1 MAETENKIEALEQ
14 EAVKEVS
21 EANAA
26 NPMADAPKKNA
37 VAAEPNHLK
46 NDAEDL
52 GAAVVKPTDSNPDA
66 TKKVKQVSGQAP
78 QKSQGSADPM
88 PKLSGH
94 NTKLEGA
101 EAEEG
106 SEEIKEGEMPKAALD
121 ALKKHKEKSEDKE
134 PAKDKKEVEETLDAG
149 EDSKM
154 ADKKKEVN
162 RKTANISA
170 SYGMKSASYKMK
182 KEEVDEHVDALIAG
196 QDDLSEEFK
205 TKAATVFESAV
216 NSKVKEIAES
226 MEVEVKET
234 YEQDIATAK
243 EELTEKVD
251 SYLSYVVEEWMK
263 ENEIALERGIK
274 GEIAEDFITGLK
286 KLFAEHYIDVPDE
299 RYNVL
304 EDQAAKIESLEKKL
318 NEQIEKNVE
327 LNKENAVKSRKEIMA
342 EVASDLADTSKEK
355 FAKLAEEIEW
365 SDADSF
371 KSKCETIKESYFG
384 VKKEEV
390 KDELHD
396 VAAGDEASNEDLS
409 KAMAAYTAAIS
420 KTKDIKIS

>member
-1 MAETENKIEALEQ
+1 MADTENKLEALEQ
-14 EAVKEVS
+14 EVV
-21 EANAA
+21 EASA
-26 NPMADAPKKNA
+26 NPQADAPKKNA
-37 VAAEPNHLK
+37 VAAEPSKLSNE
-46 NDAEDL
+46 AEDL
-52 GAAVVKPTDSNPDA
+52 GPAVVKPTDSNPDA
-66 TKKVKQVSGQAP
+66 TKKTKQVSGDAQ
-78 QKSQGSADPM
+78 QKSQGAADPM
-88 PKLSGH
+88 PKLDSKMPGKAMEE
-94 NTKLEGA
+94 T

-134 PAKDKKEVEETLDAG
+134 DKKDEKEVKEMDHMDKDKKKMEPVKAG
-149 EDSKM
+149 
-154 ADKKKEVN
+154 
-162 RKTANISA
+162 
-170 SYGMKSASYKMK
+170 YMKSSYKMK
-182 KEEVDEHVDALIAG
+182 KEEVDEHMNALVAG

-216 NSKVKEIAES
+216 NSKVKEIAEQ
-226 MEVEVKET
+226 MEADVQT
-234 YEQDIATAK
+234 NYEQDIAKAK

-274 GEIAEDFITGLK
+274 GEIAEDFISGLK

-299 RYNVL
+299 KYNVL
-304 EDQAAKIESLEKKL
+304 EDQASKIEDLEKKL

-327 LNKENAVKSRKEIMA
+327 LNKDNAEKTRNEIMS
-342 EVASDLADTSKEK
+342 EVASDLADTAKEK

-371 KSKCETIKESYFG
+371 KQKCETIKESYFG
-384 VKKEEV
+384 KKEEV
-390 KDELHD
+390 KDKLDD
-396 VAAGDEASNEDLS
+396 VAAGDEPSNEDLS

>member
-1 MAETENKIEALEQ
+1 MADTEKKLEALEQ
-14 EAVKEVS
+14 EAVA
-21 EANAA
+21 EAS
-26 NPMADAPKKNA
+26 NPQADAPKKNA

-66 TKKVKQVSGQAP
+66 TKKSKQVSGDAQ
-78 QKSQGSADPM
+78 QKSQGAADPM
-88 PKLSGH
+88 PTLTGH
-94 NTKLEGA
+94 NTKLENA
-101 EAEEG
+101 ETEEG

-121 ALKKHKEKSEDKE
+121 ALKKHK
-134 PAKDKKEVEETLDAG
+134 DKKDDSKEEET
-149 EDSKM
+149 EVKS
-154 ADKKKEVN
+154 DKKDEKE
-162 RKTANISA
+162 
-170 SYGMKSASYKMK
+170 SYSMKKASYKMN
-182 KEEVDEHVDALIAG
+182 KEETQEHVNALIAG

-205 TKAATVFESAV
+205 EKAATVFESAV

-226 MEVEVKET
+226 MEADVKET
-234 YEQDIATAK
+234 YEQDVAKHK

-251 SYLSYVVEEWMK
+251 SYLAYVVEEWMK

-327 LNKENAVKSRKEIMA
+327 LNKDNAVKTRKEIMS
-342 EVASDLADTSKEK
+342 EASNGLADTAKEK
-355 FAKLAEEIEW
+355 FAKLVEEIEW

-371 KSKCETIKESYFG
+371 KTKVETIKESYFG
-384 VKKEEV
+384 IKEEV
-390 KDELHD
+390 KDSLHD
-396 VAAGDEASNEDLS
+396 VAAEDGTSNEDLS

-420 KTKDIKIS
+420 KTKDMKIS

>member
-1 MAETENKIEALEQ
+1 MADTENKLAALEQ
-14 EAVKEVS
+14 EAVA
-21 EANAA
+21 EAS
-26 NPMADAPKKNA
+26 NPQADAPKKNA
-37 VAAEPNHLK
+37 VAAEPTHLK

-52 GAAVVKPTDSNPDA
+52 GPAVVKPTDSNPDA
-66 TKKVKQVSGQAP
+66 TKKVKEVSGQAP
-78 QKSQGSADPM
+78 QKSEGAPDPM
-88 PKLSGH
+88 PTLK
-94 NTKLEGA
+94 KEGVK
-101 EAEEG
+101 ETEQEG

-121 ALKKHKEKSEDKE
+121 ALKKHKGKEDEKSEEVESDKE
-134 PAKDKKEVEETLDAG
+134 DEKKDV
-149 EDSKM
+149 S
-154 ADKKKEVN
+154 V
-162 RKTANISA
+162 
-170 SYGMKSASYKMK
+170 SYKMK
-182 KEEVDEHVDALIAG
+182 KEEVDEHMDALVAG

-226 MEVEVKET
+226 MEADIKT
-234 YEQDIATAK
+234 NYEQDVSKHK

-304 EDQAAKIESLEKKL
+304 EDQATKIESLEKKL

-327 LNKENAVKSRKEIMA
+327 LNKDNAEKTKAEIMA
-342 EVASDLADTSKEK
+342 EVASDLADTAKEK

-365 SDADSF
+365 SNAETF

-384 VKKEEV
+384 KKEEV

-396 VAAGDEASNEDLS
+396 VAAVDGTSNEDLS

>member
-1 MAETENKIEALEQ
+1 MADTENKLEALEQ
-14 EAVKEVS
+14 EVV
-21 EANAA
+21 EASA
-26 NPMADAPKKNA
+26 NPQADAPKKNA
-37 VAAEPNHLK
+37 VAAEPSKLSNE
-46 NDAEDL
+46 AEDL

-66 TKKVKQVSGQAP
+66 TKKSKQVSGDAQ
-78 QKSQGSADPM
+78 QKSQGAPEAM

-94 NTKLEGA
+94 NTKLENA

-121 ALKKHKEKSEDKE
+121 ALKKHKEKSEDKDADKKDE
-134 PAKDKKEVEETLDAG
+134 KEVKEMDMPKDDMKKDKKPMNAMM
-149 EDSKM
+149 SPKM
-154 ADKKKEVN
+154 
-162 RKTANISA
+162 
-170 SYGMKSASYKMK
+170 ASYKMK
-182 KEEVDEHVDALIAG
+182 KEEVDEHMNALVAG

-216 NSKVKEIAES
+216 NSKVKEIAEQ
-226 MEVEVKET
+226 MEADVQT
-234 YEQDIATAK
+234 NYEQDVAKAK

-274 GEIAEDFITGLK
+274 GEIAEDFISGLK

-299 RYNVL
+299 KYNVL
-304 EDQAAKIESLEKKL
+304 EDQASKIEELEKKL

-327 LNKENAVKSRKEIMA
+327 LNKDNAEKSRKEIMA
-342 EVASDLADTSKEK
+342 EVASDLADTAKEK

-371 KSKCETIKESYFG
+371 KQKCETIKESYFG
-384 VKKEEV
+384 KKEEV
-390 KDELHD
+390 KDKLDD

-409 KAMAAYTAAIS
+409 QAMAAYTAAIS
-420 KTKDIKIS
+420 KTKDIKLSNS